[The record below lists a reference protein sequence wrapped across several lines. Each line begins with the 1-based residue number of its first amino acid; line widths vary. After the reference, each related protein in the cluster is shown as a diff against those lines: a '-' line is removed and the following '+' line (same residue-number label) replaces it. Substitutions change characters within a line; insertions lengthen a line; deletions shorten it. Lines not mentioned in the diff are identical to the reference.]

1 MHENAICPTTD
12 KVIDRFAA
20 TAARR
25 FDFILCVFMACNS
38 YK

>member
-12 KVIDRFAA
+12 EVNDRSAA

-25 FDFILCVFMACNS
+25 LDFIL
-38 YK
+38 